1 MAKYGK
7 PGEASPVVTPK
18 LTDHSSDSEA
28 GTRLVILVDE
38 RANDDFQ
45 IDLLTQREVGP
56 TGRGE
61 ILHQLRAVLGSHV
74 VCHELQVLLQR
85 PLRPPGHD
93 PPEPQPSAGARSPDA
108 FVPLG
113 FRVLSWERSL

>member
-1 MAKYGK
+1 MAC
-7 PGEASPVVTPK
+7 SK
-18 LTDHSSDSEA
+18 LTSHSSDAET

-38 RANDDFQ
+38 RANDDLQ
-45 IDLLTQREVGP
+45 IDLLTQSEVGA

-61 ILHQLRAVLGSHV
+61 ILHQVRAGFGCHV
-74 VCHELQVLLQR
+74 VGHKLQVLLQR

-93 PPEPQPSAGARSPDA
+93 SPEPQPSTGGRFPDG

-113 FRVLSWERSL
+113 FRVRSWARSL